1 MAKVYKTTFK
11 LRRGKAAEWSQVN
24 PILAQGEPAFELDTF
39 KLKIGNGVMSY
50 NELPY
55 IADAAALQSSD
66 SESSILFVDS
76 KTLPALG
83 GEDILYVVKDTG
95 ELKIW
100 VDGEYVNFGG
110 STNLEN
116 YVTKDEIQNF
126 VTKEETSNFVT
137 KEETNN
143 FVTNEQISNYVTNET
158 FTETNNQITEQISQI
173 DDKVTNVI
181 EVSVEDVSEGDADNT
196 PAEGDTLYVRKNG
209 EWIPLNS
216 DNLILQQITQQI
228 IDESSRDYGSIDEI
242 DEIV

>member
-11 LRRGKAAEWSQVN
+11 LRRGKAVEWSQVN
-24 PILAQGEPAFELDTF
+24 PVLAQGEPAFELDTF

-83 GEDILYVVKDTG
+83 GEDILYVIKDTG

-100 VDGEYVNFGG
+100 VDGKYVNFGG

-137 KEETNN
+137 NEQISNY
-143 FVTNEQISNYVTNET
+143 VTNEQISNYVTNEA
-158 FTETNNQITEQISQI
+158 FTETNNQITDQISQI
-173 DDKVTNVI
+173 DGKVTNVI
-181 EVSVEDVSEGDADNT
+181 EVSVEDVTEEDINNSAV
-196 PAEGDTLYVRKNG
+196 EGDTLYVRKNG
-209 EWIPLNS
+209 EWIPLDS
-216 DNLILQQITQQI
+216 DNPILQQVTQQLI
-228 IDESSRDYGSIDEI
+228 NETSKDYGSIDEI
-242 DEIV
+242 V

>member
-24 PILAQGEPAFELDTF
+24 PVLAQGEPAFELDTF

-100 VDGEYVNFGG
+100 VDGKYVNFGG
-110 STNLEN
+110 TTNLEN
-116 YVTKDEIQNF
+116 YVTKDEI
-126 VTKEETSNFVT
+126 TNFVT

-143 FVTNEQISNYVTNET
+143 FVTNEQISNYVTNEQISNYVTNET
-158 FTETNNQITEQISQI
+158 FTEVTTQVTEQVSKIEQN
-173 DDKVTNVI
+173 VTNI
-181 EVSVEDVSEGDADNT
+181 TEVSVEDVTEEDINNSA
-196 PAEGDTLYVRKNG
+196 AEGDTLYVRKNG
-209 EWIPLNS
+209 EWIPLDS
-216 DNLILQQITQQI
+216 DNPILQHVTQQLI
-228 IDESSRDYGSIDEI
+228 NETSKDYGSIDEI
-242 DEIV
+242 V

>member
-24 PILAQGEPAFELDTF
+24 PVLAQGEPAFELDTF

-100 VDGEYVNFGG
+100 VDGKYVNFGG
-110 STNLEN
+110 TTNLEN
-116 YVTKDEIQNF
+116 YVTKDEI
-126 VTKEETSNFVT
+126 TNFVT

-158 FTETNNQITEQISQI
+158 FTEANNQITEQISQI
-173 DDKVTNVI
+173 DGKVTNVI
-181 EVSVEDVSEGDADNT
+181 EVSVEDVLEGDADNT

>member
-24 PILAQGEPAFELDTF
+24 PVLAQGEPAFELDTF

-100 VDGEYVNFGG
+100 VDGKYVNFGG

-126 VTKEETSNFVT
+126 VTKEET
-137 KEETNN
+137 NN

-158 FTETNNQITEQISQI
+158 FTEVTAQVTEQVSKIEQN
-173 DDKVTNVI
+173 VTNI
-181 EVSVEDVSEGDADNT
+181 TEVSVEDVTEEDADN
-196 PAEGDTLYVRKNG
+196 AAIAGDILYVRKNG
-209 EWIPLNS
+209 EWIPLDS
-216 DNLILQQITQQI
+216 DNPILQQVTQQLI
-228 IDESSRDYGSIDEI
+228 NETSKDYGSIDEI
-242 DEIV
+242 V

>member
-24 PILAQGEPAFELDTF
+24 PVLAQGEPAFELDTF

-100 VDGEYVNFGG
+100 VGGKYVNFGG
-110 STNLEN
+110 STNLDN

-126 VTKEETSNFVT
+126 VTKEETNNFVT

-158 FTETNNQITEQISQI
+158 FTEVTTQVTEQVSKIEQN
-173 DDKVTNVI
+173 VTNI
-181 EVSVEDVSEGDADNT
+181 TEVSVEDVTEEDADN
-196 PAEGDTLYVRKNG
+196 AAVVGDILYVRKNG
-209 EWIPLNS
+209 EWIPLDS
-216 DNLILQQITQQI
+216 DNPILQQVTQQLI
-228 IDESSRDYGSIDEI
+228 NETSKDYGSIDEI
-242 DEIV
+242 V

>member
-24 PILAQGEPAFELDTF
+24 PVLAQGEPAFELDTF

-83 GEDILYVVKDTG
+83 GEDILYVIKDTG

-100 VDGEYVNFGG
+100 VDGKYVNFGG

-137 KEETNN
+137 NEQISNY
-143 FVTNEQISNYVTNET
+143 VTNEQISNYVTNEA
-158 FTETNNQITEQISQI
+158 FTETNNQITDQISQI
-173 DDKVTNVI
+173 DGKVTNVI
-181 EVSVEDVSEGDADNT
+181 EVSVEDVTEEDINNSAV
-196 PAEGDTLYVRKNG
+196 EGDTLYVRKNG
-209 EWIPLNS
+209 EWIPLDS
-216 DNLILQQITQQI
+216 DNPILQQVTQQLI
-228 IDESSRDYGSIDEI
+228 NETSKDYGSIDG
-242 DEIV
+242 IV

>member
-24 PILAQGEPAFELDTF
+24 PVLAQGEPAFELDTF

-100 VDGEYVNFGG
+100 VDGKYVNFGG

-126 VTKEETSNFVT
+126 VT
-137 KEETNN
+137 
-143 FVTNEQISNYVTNET
+143 NEQISNYVTNET
-158 FTETNNQITEQISQI
+158 FTEATTQVTEQISKIEQN
-173 DDKVTNVI
+173 VTNI
-181 EVSVEDVSEGDADNT
+181 TEVSVEDVTEEDADN
-196 PAEGDTLYVRKNG
+196 AAAAGDILYVRKNG
-209 EWIPLNS
+209 EWIPLDS
-216 DNLILQQITQQI
+216 DNPILQQVTQQLI
-228 IDESSRDYGSIDEI
+228 NETSKDYGSIDEI
-242 DEIV
+242 V